1 MDYKE
6 LELYGRPIRYYN
18 ESHIE
23 MERRMAKDKWRQ
35 VKLHKS
41 KAGTGYYQFSLSA
54 EGKEYKIK
62 VHRLVFY
69 AHNTSWDFHD
79 GSTDNSIDHINNDS
93 LDNRIENLR
102 NVSHKQNHFNKPKT
116 KGYWFEISGNKKW
129 RAEIVVS
136 GKRLYLGR
144 YVEEEDA
151 RNAYLT
157 AKAKYHVI
165 EDN

>member
-6 LELYGRPIRYYN
+6 VEVYGRKVRVYD
-18 ESHIE
+18 ETHIE
-23 MERRMAKDKWRQ
+23 VEYRMVKDNWYP
-35 VKLHKS
+35 VKIQKN
-41 KAGTGYYQFSLSA
+41 KGYYQVRLTC
-54 EGKEYKIK
+54 EGKRHNVK

-69 AHNTSWDFHD
+69 AHNPSWDYYH

-102 NVSHKQNHFNKPKT
+102 NVSHQQNHFNRPKS
-116 KGYWFEISGNKKW
+116 KGYWFDVNGYKKW
-129 RAEIVVS
+129 RAEIKVN

-151 RNAYLT
+151 RDAYLT